1 MYIPVNLMKAS
12 ELVCSCL
19 IYHNFNNPLLNS
31 AFPPILDNTDVMLL
45 IGPKKWR
52 RYEIYSFQL
61 SVSLFA
67 L

>member
-45 IGPKKWR
+45 IGPKK
-52 RYEIYSFQL
+52 
-61 SVSLFA
+61 
-67 L
+67 